1 MIFTKSFAKK
11 MEKNFEK
18 LSIEEM
24 SLVNGG
30 DFCSFTCGV
39 LGGVVGSLEAGSS
52 GGVAIVGGILPGA
65 VVGEGCTY
73 FVCN

>member
-24 SLVNGG
+24 SLVSGG

-39 LGGVVGSLEAGSS
+39 LEGSGLA
-52 GGVAIVGGILPGA
+52 ATAGGILLGA

>member
-1 MIFTKSFAKK
+1 

-24 SLVNGG
+24 SLVSWG

-39 LGGVVGSLEAGSS
+39 LGGS
-52 GGVAIVGGILPGA
+52 GLAATTGGILLGA
-65 VVGEGCTY
+65 AVDEGCTY

>member
-1 MIFTKSFAKK
+1 MK
-11 MEKNFEK
+11 KNFEK

-24 SLVNGG
+24 SLVSGG

-39 LGGVVGSLEAGSS
+39 LEGVVGA
-52 GGVAIVGGILPGA
+52 VAIVGGILLGA
-65 VVGEGCTY
+65 FVGEGCTY